1 MVLTGRVHKIIMNEK
16 SKKVAIITGSAGDIG
31 RDIVAKL
38 GDAGFVTIG
47 LDCVASIDVIP
58 TFVTDLNLFISSPNT
73 QNEFMEFAQ
82 PYCEQADEITL
93 INNAAVQITGNMMRL
108 STDEL
113 TQSFNVNAIA
123 PFLLCQLLV
132 NNYEKKLR
140 TIINIS
146 SIHSRLTKENFGAY
160 AMSKASLSALTRSL
174 SLEIGH
180 NTRVCEIQPAAIDTE
195 MLRAGL
201 NDTSSLSK
209 LKNCHPSG
217 KIGQVDDV
225 SSMILTILK
234 TPSIFLNG
242 LIVNLDGG
250 ISNRLYDPE

>member
-1 MVLTGRVHKIIMNEK
+1 MSDK
-16 SKKVAIITGSAGDIG
+16 SNRVAIITGNAGAIG
-31 RDIVAKL
+31 REIAKKL

-47 LDCVASIDVIP
+47 LDCVSSVDDIP
-58 TFVTDLNLFISSPNT
+58 AFVTDLNLLISSPNV
-73 QNEFMEFAQ
+73 QKAFMEFSQ

-93 INNAAVQITGNMMRL
+93 INNAAVQITGNMMHL
-108 STDEL
+108 TTDEL
-113 TQSFNVNAIA
+113 THSFNVNVTA

-132 NNYEKKLR
+132 NNYKKKVH

-146 SIHSRLTKENFGAY
+146 SIHSRLTKVNFGAY
-160 AMSKASLSALTRSL
+160 AISKASLSALTRSL

-201 NDTSSLSK
+201 EEASSLNK
-209 LKNCHPSG
+209 LESCHPSRT
-217 KIGQVDDV
+217 IGEADDV
-225 SSMILTILK
+225 ASVVLAILR

-242 LIVNLDGG
+242 MVVNLDGG
-250 ISNRLYDPE
+250 ISNRLHDPE